1 MQYQTGDGHRRKQR
15 RVLIAHELD
24 TPEDHPERKRLLPS
38 HKFEFAVGHL
48 FGNMFRSCEVPFL
61 IYYPSEDFAA
71 PVAALSSRTTTKVD
85 RFPYRLTTN
94 FLRVVCLSVGDAV

>member
-61 IYYPSEDFAA
+61 
-71 PVAALSSRTTTKVD
+71 
-85 RFPYRLTTN
+85 
-94 FLRVVCLSVGDAV
+94 LRVIVSYLLPIGGFRCASRRAQLKDNDQGGPLPL